1 MAYARN
7 NLQRVSPQNSAAP
20 TLWTFADLASTLATI
35 DGSGYFNNAADILQ
49 VGDFLHV
56 QGSNGYGISVIVS
69 NTRDLTAS
77 PPVRGVVDSSNMTAI
92 GAINS
97 D

>member
-1 MAYARN
+1 MAYSRT
-7 NLQRVSPQNSAAP
+7 NLQRVGPQNDNAP
-20 TLWTFADLASTLATI
+20 TLWTFSDTASTLATI

-56 QGSNGYGISVIVS
+56 VGSNGYGISVIVS

-77 PPVRGVVDSSNMTAI
+77 PPVRGVVDSSNMTSV
-92 GAINS
+92 GSINS